1 MEKGGILDSGFS
13 GMEGKTPPERHARRP
28 VVPSGFAATMS
39 MIKSAS
45 IRDLKQRVNIVDV
58 VGGVVSLR
66 KAGASFKGLCP
77 FHNEKTPSFHV
88 SPDRGLYKCF
98 GCGKGGDSISFVME
112 TEHLGFTEAAE
123 TLARRFNVPLEYEE
137 GGPTREERSL
147 RQELYDLHERAAE
160 LFHSAFAG
168 GAAIGPFMRGYWT
181 EKRRFPLE
189 LADEF
194 KIGAADEAGGG
205 LAAQLAKQKYSEEAF
220 RQCGLFFV
228 REGAPFSI
236 GALKH
241 RFRGRLMIP
250 IRDIQGRVVAFTARQ
265 TDLTP
270 ADDPAREAKY
280 VNSPET
286 PIFTKGELLFN
297 LDRARTHSGQGPFV
311 MVEGQ
316 LDALRCWHAGLKTV
330 VAPQGTAITE
340 RQLHLLH
347 RLNPRLECFLDGDA
361 AGRKAAFRLLPL
373 ALKVGLEVKFLQLS
387 VGKDPDE
394 LFRDHGMGAYE
405 ELRGH
410 ALDGITF
417 ACRALLPDP
426 AGASALDRQEAVKQL
441 FEIIAHSSSET
452 ALESYLAQ
460 IQREL
465 RLGRGVL
472 ADFDTFRRGAR
483 GEGIAIDHQ
492 PPATPDSGVTETYRP
507 TGAEEHLLLL
517 CLHHEELGPPLATL
531 VQHDWIDSNSIPGR
545 LLNRALAAF
554 HDLDWPGKDEV
565 LTLAEDEEEQA
576 VLTRLLFV
584 PPREDDP
591 IKVANEGL
599 RLLHQRFI
607 RRQLDQIGLEI
618 ASNRPDSESDSFLL
632 LKKKADLIRQSK
644 HSPQLSAHH

>member
-1 MEKGGILDSGFS
+1 M
-13 GMEGKTPPERHARRP
+13 P
-28 VVPSGFAATMS
+28 
-39 MIKSAS
+39 MIQPAS
-45 IRDLKQRVNIVDV
+45 IRDLKSRVNIVDV
-58 VGGVVSLR
+58 VSAVVTLR

-88 SPDRGLYKCF
+88 SPDRGMYKCF
-98 GCGKGGDSISFVME
+98 GCGKGGDIISFAME
-112 TEHLGFTEAAE
+112 TEHLTFSEAAE
-123 TLARRFNVPLEYEE
+123 TLARRFNVPLEYAE

-160 LFHSAFAG
+160 HFHEAFAG
-168 GAAIGPFMRGYWT
+168 AGQIGTFMRGYWT

-194 KIGAADEAGGG
+194 KIGAADEAGGA
-205 LAAQLAKQKYSEEAF
+205 LAAMLAKHKYSEEAF

-228 REGAPFSI
+228 REGAPFSV

-265 TDLTP
+265 TDITP

-297 LDRARTHSGQGPFV
+297 LDRARTHCGHAPFV

-316 LDALRCWHAGLKTV
+316 LDAMRCWHAGLKTV

-347 RLNPRLECFLDGDA
+347 RLNPRLECFLDGDS
-361 AGRKAAFRLLPL
+361 AGRKAAFRMLPL
-373 ALKVGLEVKFLQLS
+373 ALKTGIEVKFIQLN

-394 LFRDHGMGAYE
+394 LFRDHGMAAYE
-405 ELRGH
+405 ELRAH
-410 ALDGITF
+410 ALDGLAF
-417 ACRALLPDP
+417 ACRAVLPDP
-426 AGASALDRQEAVKQL
+426 GNASALDRQEALKQL

-452 ALESYLAQ
+452 ALETYLMQ

-465 RLGRGVL
+465 GLGRGVV
-472 ADFDTFRRGAR
+472 ADFEAFRRSAR
-483 GEGIAIDHQ
+483 GGPIAADQ
-492 PPATPDSGVTETYRP
+492 QQVPTPDSGVSETYSP
-507 TGAEEHLLLL
+507 TGPEEHLLLL
-517 CLHHEELGPPLATL
+517 CLHHEELGVPLASL
-531 VQHDWIDSNSIPGR
+531 VQYDWTDDTSIAGR

-554 HDLDWPGKDEV
+554 NDCDWPGRNEV
-565 LTLAEDEEEQA
+565 LLLAQDGEEQQL
-576 VLTRLLFV
+576 LTKLLFV
-584 PPREDDP
+584 PPREEDP
-591 IKVANEGL
+591 VKIANEGL
-599 RLLHQRFI
+599 RHLVAKYVEQQF
-607 RRQLDQIGLEI
+607 RQIDLEI
-618 ASNRPDSESDSFLL
+618 ASLTPDSGPNSFPL
-632 LKKKADLIRQSK
+632 LKKRKDAVRQLSL
-644 HSPQLSAHH
+644 HPPQLSAHH

>member
-1 MEKGGILDSGFS
+1 M
-13 GMEGKTPPERHARRP
+13 P
-28 VVPSGFAATMS
+28 
-39 MIKSAS
+39 MIKPAS
-45 IRDLKQRVNIVDV
+45 IRDLKSRVNIVDI

-123 TLARRFNVPLEYEE
+123 TLARRFNIPLEYEE

-160 LFHSAFAG
+160 LFHEALKGA
-168 GAAIGPFMRGYWT
+168 AAIGTFMRGYWT

-194 KIGAADEAGGG
+194 KIGAVDESGGG
-205 LAAQLAKQKYSEEAF
+205 LAALLAKQKYSEEAF

-228 REGAPFSI
+228 REGAPFSV

-297 LDRARTHSGQGPFV
+297 LDRARTHSGEAPFV

-316 LDALRCWHAGLKTV
+316 LDAMRCWHAGLKTV

-347 RLNPRLECFLDGDA
+347 RLNPRLECFLDGDS

-373 ALKVGLEVKFLQLS
+373 ALKVGMEVKFLQLS

-394 LFRDHGMGAYE
+394 LFRDHGMTAYE
-405 ELRGH
+405 ELRGR

-417 ACRALLPDP
+417 ACRAILPDP
-426 AGASALDRQEAVKQL
+426 TNASALDRQEAVKQL
-441 FEIIAHSSSET
+441 FEIIANSSSET
-452 ALESYLAQ
+452 ALESYLTQ

-472 ADFDTFRRGAR
+472 ADFETFRRSAR
-483 GEGIAIDHQ
+483 GGGIALDQ
-492 PPATPDSGVTETYRP
+492 QAPATPDSGVTETYRP
-507 TGAEEHLLLL
+507 VGAEEHLLLL

-531 VQHDWIDSNSIPGR
+531 IQHDWIDDTSIPGR

-554 HDLDWPGKDEV
+554 HDLDWPGRDEV
-565 LTLAEDEEEQA
+565 MSLAHDEEEHA
-576 VLTRLLFV
+576 VLTKLLFV

-644 HSPQLSAHH
+644 HPPQLSAHH

>member
-1 MEKGGILDSGFS
+1 M
-13 GMEGKTPPERHARRP
+13 P
-28 VVPSGFAATMS
+28 
-39 MIKSAS
+39 MIKPAS

-58 VGGVVSLR
+58 ISGVVTLR

-77 FHNEKTPSFHV
+77 FHNEKSPSFHV
-88 SPDRGLYKCF
+88 SPDRGMYKCF

-123 TLARRFNVPLEYEE
+123 TLARRFSIPLEYED
-137 GGPTREERSL
+137 GGPSREERSL
-147 RQELYDLHERAAE
+147 RQELYDLHEQAAE
-160 LFHSAFAG
+160 HFHLEFHEATG
-168 GAAIGPFMRGYWT
+168 IGEYMREYWT
-181 EKRRFPLE
+181 ANRRFPLE
-189 LADEF
+189 LAADF
-194 KIGAADEAGGG
+194 KIGAVDSVGSG
-205 LAAQLAKQKYSEEAF
+205 LAAMLARHKYSEEAF

-236 GALKH
+236 GGLKP

-265 TDLTP
+265 TERTP
-270 ADDPAREAKY
+270 GDDPAREAKY

-297 LDRARTHSGQGPFV
+297 LDRARKHSSEGPFV

-373 ALKVGLEVKFLQLS
+373 ALKTGIEVKFLALS

-394 LFRDHGMGAYE
+394 LFRDHGMSAYE
-405 ELRGH
+405 ELRQK

-417 ACRALLPDP
+417 ACRALLPAP
-426 AGASALDRQEAVKQL
+426 GRATALEKQEAVQQL
-441 FEIIAHSSSET
+441 FEIIAQSPSET
-452 ALESYLAQ
+452 ALESYLTQ

-465 RLGRGVL
+465 HLGRGL
-472 ADFDTFRRGAR
+472 ITDFETFRRQSRHAHT
-483 GEGIAIDHQ
+483 IADQ
-492 PPATPDSGVTETYRP
+492 PFATPDSGVTETYAP
-507 TGAEEHLLLL
+507 TGPEEHLLLL
-517 CLHHEELGPPLATL
+517 CLHHEELGPHLSAHI
-531 VQHDWIDSNSIPGR
+531 QHDWTDEHSLAGR

-565 LTLAEDEEEQA
+565 MTLAHDEEEQHL
-576 VLTRLLFV
+576 LTKLLFV
-584 PPREDDP
+584 PPREEDP
-591 IKVANEGL
+591 IKIANEGL
-599 RLLHQRFI
+599 RQLHQRFI
-607 RRQLDQIGLEI
+607 RRKLDQIGLEI
-618 ASNRPDSESDSFLL
+618 ASLTPDSDSDSFFL

-644 HSPQLSAHH
+644 HPPQLSAHT

>member
-1 MEKGGILDSGFS
+1 M
-13 GMEGKTPPERHARRP
+13 P
-28 VVPSGFAATMS
+28 
-39 MIKSAS
+39 MIKPAS
-45 IRDLKQRVNIVDV
+45 IRDLKSRVNIVDV
-58 VGGVVSLR
+58 VAGVVTLR

-88 SPDRGLYKCF
+88 SPDRGLFKCF
-98 GCGKGGDSISFVME
+98 GCGKGGDCISFVME
-112 TEHLGFTEAAE
+112 TEHLAFTEAAE
-123 TLARRFNVPLEYEE
+123 TLARRFSIPLEYEE

-160 LFHSAFAG
+160 HFHEALRG
-168 GAAIGPFMRGYWT
+168 PAAVGQFMRGYWT

-205 LAAQLAKQKYSEEAF
+205 LAVLLAKHKYSEEAF

-228 REGAPFSI
+228 REGAPFSV

-297 LDRARTHSGQGPFV
+297 LDRARTHSGHAPFV

-316 LDALRCWHAGLKTV
+316 LDAMRCWHAGLKTV

-347 RLNPRLECFLDGDA
+347 RLNPRLECFLDGDS

-373 ALKVGLEVKFLQLS
+373 ALKVGMEVKFLQLS

-394 LFRDHGMGAYE
+394 LFRDHGMAAYE

-417 ACRALLPDP
+417 ACRAVLPAP
-426 AGASALDRQEAVKQL
+426 ANASALDRQEAVKQL
-441 FEIIAHSSSET
+441 FEIIAHSASET
-452 ALESYLAQ
+452 ALETYLTQ

-465 RLGRGVL
+465 RLGRGVV
-472 ADFDTFRRGAR
+472 ADFDAFRRSAR
-483 GEGIAIDHQ
+483 GNPIAVDQ
-492 PPATPDSGVTETYRP
+492 QQAATPDSGVTETYRP
-507 TGAEEHLLLL
+507 AGPEEHLLLL
-517 CLHHEELGPPLATL
+517 CLHHEELGPPLAQL
-531 VQHDWIDSNSIPGR
+531 IEHDWTDETSIAGR
-545 LLNRALAAF
+545 LFNRALAAF
-554 HDLDWPGKDEV
+554 HDLDWPGKDDV
-565 LTLAEDEEEQA
+565 LTVAHDDEERA
-576 VLTRLLFV
+576 LLTKLLFV
-584 PPREDDP
+584 PPREEDP
-591 IKVANEGL
+591 VKIANEGL
-599 RLLHQRFI
+599 RQLVERHVQQQF
-607 RRQLDQIGLEI
+607 RQIDLEI
-618 ASNRPDSESDSFLL
+618 ASLTPDSDPNSYFT
-632 LKKKADLIRQSK
+632 LKKRKAAVTRLRLNP
-644 HSPQLSAHH
+644 PQLSAHH

>member
-1 MEKGGILDSGFS
+1 M
-13 GMEGKTPPERHARRP
+13 P
-28 VVPSGFAATMS
+28 
-39 MIKSAS
+39 MIKPAS

-58 VGGVVSLR
+58 VSGVVTLR

-88 SPDRGLYKCF
+88 SPDRGMYKCF
-98 GCGKGGDSISFVME
+98 GCGKGGDIISFAME
-112 TEHLGFTEAAE
+112 TEHLTFSEAAE
-123 TLARRFNVPLEYEE
+123 TLARRFNIPLEYEE

-160 LFHSAFAG
+160 HFHTAFAG
-168 GAAIGPFMRGYWT
+168 RTAIGDYMRGYWT

-205 LAAQLAKQKYSEEAF
+205 LAAALAKHQYSEEAF

-228 REGAPFSI
+228 REGAPFSVS
-236 GALKH
+236 ALKH

-265 TDLTP
+265 TERTP

-297 LDRARTHSGQGPFV
+297 LDRARTHSGDGPFV

-316 LDALRCWHAGLKTV
+316 LDALRCWHAGLRTV

-373 ALKVGLEVKFLQLS
+373 ALKTGIEVKFLQLS

-394 LFRDHGMGAYE
+394 LFRDHGLSAYE
-405 ELRGH
+405 ELRGR

-417 ACRALLPDP
+417 ACRAVLPDP
-426 AGASALDRQEAVKQL
+426 ANASALDRQEAVKQL
-441 FEIIAHSSSET
+441 FEIITQSSSET
-452 ALESYLAQ
+452 ALETYLVQ

-472 ADFDTFRRGAR
+472 ADFEVFRRGHR
-483 GEGIAIDHQ
+483 GAPGAADLDQ
-492 PPATPDSGVTETYRP
+492 RATPDSGITETYSP
-507 TGAEEHLLLL
+507 TGPEEHLLLL
-517 CLHHEELGPPLATL
+517 CLHHEELGPHLASL
-531 VQHDWIDSNSIPGR
+531 IQPDWIDDSSVAGR

-554 HDLDWPGKDEV
+554 HDLDWPGRDEV
-565 LTLAEDEEEQA
+565 MTLAQDDAAEQQL
-576 VLTRLLFV
+576 LTKLLFV
-584 PPREDDP
+584 PPRGEDAV
-591 IKVANEGL
+591 KVANEGL
-599 RLLHQRFI
+599 RLLHQRHL

-618 ASNRPDSESDSFLL
+618 ASLRPDSDSDSYLL
-632 LKKKADLIRQSK
+632 LMKRKADLIQQAK
-644 HSPQLSAHH
+644 HPPQLSAHH

>member
-1 MEKGGILDSGFS
+1 
-13 GMEGKTPPERHARRP
+13 
-28 VVPSGFAATMS
+28 MS
-39 MIKSAS
+39 MIKPAS

-58 VGGVVSLR
+58 VAGVVTLR

-88 SPDRGLYKCF
+88 SPDRGMYKCF
-98 GCGKGGDSISFVME
+98 GCGKGGDIISFAME
-112 TEHLGFTEAAE
+112 TEHLTFSEAAE

-147 RQELYDLHERAAE
+147 RQELFDLHELAAE
-160 LFHSAFAG
+160 HFHAAFTG
-168 GAAIGPFMRGYWT
+168 PAAIGTFMRGYWT

-194 KIGAADEAGGG
+194 KIGAADETGGG
-205 LAAQLAKQKYSEEAF
+205 LAAALARQKFSEEAF

-228 REGAPFSI
+228 REGAPFSV

-265 TDLTP
+265 TDITP
-270 ADDPAREAKY
+270 ADDPAHEAKY

-297 LDRARTHSGQGPFV
+297 LDRARTHSGHAPFV

-316 LDALRCWHAGLKTV
+316 LDAMRCWHAGLKTV

-347 RLNPRLECFLDGDA
+347 RLNPRLECFLDGDS
-361 AGRKAAFRLLPL
+361 AGRKAAFRMLPL
-373 ALKVGLEVKFLQLS
+373 ALKTGIEVKFIQLT

-394 LFRDHGMGAYE
+394 LFRDHGMAAYE
-405 ELRGH
+405 ELRVH

-417 ACRALLPDP
+417 ACRAVLPDP
-426 AGASALDRQEAVKQL
+426 ANASALDRQEAVKQL
-441 FEIIAHSSSET
+441 FEIIAQSSSET

-465 RLGRGVL
+465 HLGRGVL
-472 ADFDTFRRGAR
+472 ADFDTFRRSAR
-483 GEGIAIDHQ
+483 GGPIAADQDQHV
-492 PPATPDSGVTETYRP
+492 TPDSGVTETYSP
-507 TGAEEHLLLL
+507 TGPEEHLLLL
-517 CLHHEELGPPLATL
+517 CLHNEELGPALASL
-531 VQHDWIDSNSIPGR
+531 VEYDWTDENSVAGR

-565 LTLAEDEEEQA
+565 MTLAQNDEERQL
-576 VLTRLLFV
+576 LTKLLFT

-591 IKVANEGL
+591 IRIANQGL
-599 RLLHQRFI
+599 CQLQERYVH
-607 RRQLDQIGLEI
+607 RQLDQIGLEI
-618 ASNRPDSESDSFLL
+618 ASIQLDSEYDSFLL
-632 LKKKADLIRQSK
+632 LTKKKTGLIRQLQ
-644 HSPQLSAHH
+644 HPPQLSAHH

>member
-1 MEKGGILDSGFS
+1 M
-13 GMEGKTPPERHARRP
+13 P
-28 VVPSGFAATMS
+28 

-45 IRDLKQRVNIVDV
+45 IRDLKARVNIVDV
-58 VGGVVSLR
+58 VSGVVTLR
-66 KAGASFKGLCP
+66 RAGASFKGLCP

-98 GCGKGGDSISFVME
+98 GCGKGGDCISFVME
-112 TEHLGFTEAAE
+112 TEHLAFSEAAE

-160 LFHSAFAG
+160 HFHAAF
-168 GAAIGPFMRGYWT
+168 GASGAIGTFMRGYWT
-181 EKRRFPLE
+181 EQRRFPLE

-194 KIGAADEAGGG
+194 KIGAVDEAGGG
-205 LAAQLAKQKYSEEAF
+205 LAALLAKHQYSEEAF

-228 REGAPFSI
+228 REGAPFSL
-236 GALKH
+236 GSLKP

-265 TDLTP
+265 TERTP

-297 LDRARTHSGQGPFV
+297 LDRARKHSGEAPFV

-316 LDALRCWHAGLKTV
+316 LDAMRCWHAGLKTV

-347 RLNPRLECFLDGDA
+347 RLNPRLECFLDGDN

-373 ALKVGLEVKFLQLS
+373 ALKTGIEVKFIQLN

-394 LFRDHGMGAYE
+394 LFRDHGMAAYE
-405 ELRGH
+405 QLRGS

-417 ACRALLPDP
+417 ACRAVLPDP
-426 AGASALDRQEAVKQL
+426 TNASALDRQEAVRQL

-452 ALESYLAQ
+452 ALETYLMQ

-472 ADFDTFRRGAR
+472 ADFETFRRGAR
-483 GEGIAIDHQ
+483 GGGIAADQ
-492 PPATPDSGVTETYRP
+492 EQPATPDSGVTETYYP
-507 TGAEEHLLLL
+507 AGPEEHLLLL
-517 CLHHEELGPPLATL
+517 CLHHEELGPALAAL
-531 VQHDWIDSNSIPGR
+531 IQPDWTEADSLAGR
-545 LLNRALAAF
+545 MLNRALAAF
-554 HDLDWPGKDEV
+554 QDLDWPGRAEV
-565 LTLAEDEEEQA
+565 LSLAQDEEEHA
-576 VLTRLLFV
+576 LLTKLLFV
-584 PPREDDP
+584 PPREEDAV
-591 IKVANEGL
+591 KVANEGL
-599 RLLHQRFI
+599 RLLHQRFV

-618 ASNRPDSESDSFLL
+618 ASNRPNSDRDFLFL
-632 LKKKADLIRQSK
+632 LKKKADLRLQLQ
-644 HSPQLSAHH
+644 HPPQLAAHH

>member
-1 MEKGGILDSGFS
+1 M
-13 GMEGKTPPERHARRP
+13 P
-28 VVPSGFAATMS
+28 
-39 MIKSAS
+39 MIKPAS
-45 IRDLKQRVNIVDV
+45 IRDLKSRVNIVDV
-58 VGGVVSLR
+58 VAGVVTLR

-88 SPDRGLYKCF
+88 SPDRGLFKCF
-98 GCGKGGDSISFVME
+98 GCGKGGDCISFVME
-112 TEHLGFTEAAE
+112 TEHLAFTEAAE
-123 TLARRFNVPLEYEE
+123 TLARRFNIPLEYEE

-147 RQELYDLHERAAE
+147 RQELYDLHERATE
-160 LFHSAFAG
+160 HFHEALRGHAPVG
-168 GAAIGPFMRGYWT
+168 EFMRGYWT
-181 EKRRFPLE
+181 DKRRFPLE

-194 KIGAADEAGGG
+194 KIGAADGAGGG
-205 LAAQLAKQKYSEEAF
+205 LAAMLAKHQYSEEAF

-228 REGAPFSI
+228 REGAPFSV

-297 LDRARTHSGQGPFV
+297 LDRARTQSGHAPFV

-316 LDALRCWHAGLKTV
+316 LDAMRCWHAGLKTV

-347 RLNPRLECFLDGDA
+347 RLNPRLECFLDGDS

-373 ALKVGLEVKFLQLS
+373 ALKVGMEVKFLQLS

-394 LFRDHGMGAYE
+394 LFRDHGMAAYE

-417 ACRALLPDP
+417 ACRAVLPDP
-426 AGASALDRQEAVKQL
+426 ANASALDRQEAVKQL
-441 FEIIAHSSSET
+441 FEIIAHSASET
-452 ALESYLAQ
+452 ALETYLTQ

-465 RLGRGVL
+465 RLGRGVV
-472 ADFDTFRRGAR
+472 ADFDAFRRSAR
-483 GEGIAIDHQ
+483 GNPLAVDQ
-492 PPATPDSGVTETYRP
+492 QQVATPDSGVTETYRP
-507 TGAEEHLLLL
+507 AGPEEHLLLL
-517 CLHHEELGPPLATL
+517 CLHHEELGPLL
-531 VQHDWIDSNSIPGR
+531 SQRIEHDWTDETSIAGR
-545 LLNRALAAF
+545 LFNRALAAF

-565 LTLAEDEEEQA
+565 LTLAHDDEERA
-576 VLTRLLFV
+576 LLTKLLFV
-584 PPREDDP
+584 PSREEDP
-591 IKVANEGL
+591 VKVANEGL
-599 RLLHQRFI
+599 RQLIERHIQQQF
-607 RRQLDQIGLEI
+607 RQIDLEI
-618 ASNRPDSESDSFLL
+618 ASLTPDSDPNSYFT
-632 LKKKADLIRQSK
+632 LKKRKVAVTRLRLNP
-644 HSPQLSAHH
+644 PQLSAHQ